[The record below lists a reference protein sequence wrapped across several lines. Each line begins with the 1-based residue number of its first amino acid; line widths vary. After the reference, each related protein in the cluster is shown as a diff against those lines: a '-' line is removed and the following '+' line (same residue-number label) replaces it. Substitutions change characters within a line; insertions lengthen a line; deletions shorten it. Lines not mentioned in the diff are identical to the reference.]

1 MQYESMGLLV
11 VRKTYSIAV
20 ACLDPEVVE
29 EAPEDLFGQF
39 LVINEPVS
47 KWAGIGPDTPPVR
60 VMDIQNRLYNPE
72 EFELTYKLVGKHEP
86 GQFFRVKRIRND
98 ERFALLEASGKPVY
112 NYPRNVRRPGRIMTS
127 RNGFAR

>member
-47 KWAGIGPDTPPVR
+47 KWVGGGPDTPPVR
-60 VMDIQNRLYNPE
+60 VMDIQNRLYNPHD
-72 EFELTYKLVGKHEP
+72 FELTYKLVGKHEP
-86 GQFFRVKRIRND
+86 GQFFRVKKVRLC
-98 ERFALLEASGKPVY
+98 ERDAMLEAANVPVY
-112 NYPRNVRRPGRIMTS
+112 NYPRNARRPGRVVTS